1 MDTLIRLAWS
11 CAPGL
16 IVGVVLAVWGARQ
29 KKREAEQKTEEEG
42 RVKSELLR
50 ISLVLA
56 TAKLSYAVAMAIKRG
71 KPNGEIEDGIAQY
84 NKSLERF
91 REFEREQLV
100 RNVDI

>member
-1 MDTLIRLAWS
+1 MDSIMQLAWA

-16 IVGVVLAVWGARQ
+16 IVGIVLAVWGVIQNETERKTAE
-29 KKREAEQKTEEEG
+29 EA

-71 KPNGEIEDGIAQY
+71 KPNGEIEEGIAQY

-100 RNVDI
+100 RNTDV

>member
-29 KKREAEQKTEEEG
+29 KKREAEQKTEEEA

-56 TAKLSYAVAMAIKRG
+56 TAKLSYAVAIKRG

>member
-1 MDTLIRLAWS
+1 MDVLTRLAWS
-11 CAPGL
+11 CAPSL
-16 IVGVVLAVWGARQ
+16 IVGIVLAVWGARQ
-29 KKREAEQKTEEEG
+29 KKTEAERKAAEEA

-56 TAKLSYAVAMAIKRG
+56 TAKLSYAVAMAMKRG
-71 KPNGEIEDGIAQY
+71 KPNGEIEEGIEVY

-100 RNVDI
+100 RNMDI

>member
-1 MDTLIRLAWS
+1 MEEYLVPAE
-11 CAPGL
+11 
-16 IVGVVLAVWGARQ
+16 
-29 KKREAEQKTEEEG
+29 EAESEFTEKRSRFIGHVWRVETEEEA

>member
-1 MDTLIRLAWS
+1 MDSIMQLAWA

-16 IVGVVLAVWGARQ
+16 IVGIVLAVWGVIQ
-29 KKREAEQKTEEEG
+29 KRHETERNTAEEA

-71 KPNGEIEDGIAQY
+71 KPNGEIEEGIAQY

-100 RNVDI
+100 RNTDV